1 VNLPPNIRP
10 EAFLLSDNPILE
22 RERELIATLS
32 KTASVTVVKSE
43 ADIPKGC
50 GTANVSTT
58 KIFVSLKQYLDLD
71 KEIQKL
77 EKKLLEVQGFIDRV
91 IKKTQ
96 VKDYKEKA
104 SEKAQRENQ
113 ENLDKYQAEFQVVKD
128 SIQKLQDLK
137 K

>member
-1 VNLPPNIRP
+1 M
-10 EAFLLSDNPILE
+10 
-22 RERELIATLS
+22 
-32 KTASVTVVKSE
+32 TVVKSE

-113 ENLDKYQAEFQVVKD
+113 ENLDKYEAEFQVVKD